1 MKDKPIFTHPVTF
14 TGIDFNWGTNSE
26 TVYVPAY
33 AMDFDSVI
41 STDFFDDEI
50 ADSNE
55 KIDARCCYWQYDE
68 TDGGESEY
76 ATDEQLEYIK
86 EHWDELDDNTLTLLE
101 TSRVFIE
108 PEEYFKEEDEAECE
122 P

>member
-55 KIDARCCYWQYDE
+55 KVDARCCYWQYDE
-68 TDGGESEY
+68 IDGGESEY
-76 ATDEQLEYIK
+76 VTDEQLEYIK

-101 TSRVFIE
+101 TSRVLIE
-108 PEEYFKEEDEAECE
+108 PEEYFEEEDEAECE